1 MKNIIL
7 SLLLIVIGCTSSTDS
22 NNTLSGPIT
31 ANRIK
36 SVQISNHTITF
47 LVNCTIPEPCW
58 EYARTDQAINGFEV
72 NLKIFGKRATND
84 PCVQVLSSLDA
95 KTTTVVPTSG
105 RYIFHFWSTD
115 DTSIDTTIVVQ

>member
-1 MKNIIL
+1 M
-7 SLLLIVIGCTSSTDS
+7 
-22 NNTLSGPIT
+22 
-31 ANRIK
+31 
-36 SVQISNHTITF
+36 
-47 LVNCTIPEPCW
+47 
-58 EYARTDQAINGFEV
+58 